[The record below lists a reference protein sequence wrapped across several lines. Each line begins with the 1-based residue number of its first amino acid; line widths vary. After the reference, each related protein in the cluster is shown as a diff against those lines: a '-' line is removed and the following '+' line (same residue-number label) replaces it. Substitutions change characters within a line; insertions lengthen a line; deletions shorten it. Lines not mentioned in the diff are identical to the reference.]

1 MIITFQDFE
10 QHEADRAKWIG
21 QAIGQYMK
29 SDEYKLALDAD
40 EYEKQKN
47 ITINEYVRMVYD
59 ITGVGTPDFTST
71 NNRIASNFFHRLNT
85 ARVAYSLGNGVSFSS
100 KEQVRKPDM
109 TVEWKD
115 STKEALGNDFD
126 DALFRTAL
134 YATEH
139 GRCYCFFNDG
149 EYYIFPMTEFLPLQD
164 EVTGKIRAGMR
175 FWSLD
180 WKKRPI
186 IVDLYEEDGYSR
198 YMTAKNKYG
207 LGALELVEPKR
218 PYKEAVQHSEADGD
232 EIIGG
237 ENYLVG
243 DTPTIP
249 IAVMYGNRAKQSTLV
264 GMRANIDA
272 YDLIHSGYANDLSE
286 CAQVYWIINNAAG
299 MDEGDIARLRDR
311 MLLQHIVVADES
323 NSQITPYAQEIPF
336 NSREA
341 CLNRIK
347 NSIYRDYG
355 IIDVDNIQ
363 SQNVTA
369 TQIRAAYQAMDE
381 EADAFEYQVNL
392 FIQQILALVGI
403 EDYPVFDRNRIS
415 NELEETQM
423 IMMAAQYLD
432 DETLLKKLPFVTID
446 EVDGILARKGLESEE
461 RFGEEEEEKEK
472 EAEEQPA
479 EE

>member
-21 QAIGQYMK
+21 QAIAQYMR

-85 ARVAYSLGNGVSFSS
+85 ARVAYSLGNGVSFARKRQER
-100 KEQVRKPDM
+100 KEDQTLVTLD
-109 TVEWKD
+109 TTKD
-115 STKEALGNDFD
+115 ELGEDFD
-126 DALFRTAL
+126 DILFRTAL
-134 YATEH
+134 CATEH
-139 GRCYCFFNDG
+139 GRCYCFYNDG
-149 EYYIFPMTEFLPLQD
+149 EYYVFPMTEFMPLQD
-164 EVTGKIRAGMR
+164 EVTGKIRAGLR
-175 FWSLD
+175 FWSLE

-198 YMTAKNKYG
+198 YMTSKGKYG
-207 LGALELVEPKR
+207 LGALELVEPKK

-232 EIIGG
+232 EIVGG
-237 ENYLVG
+237 ENYLVDG
-243 DTPTIP
+243 QATIP

-272 YDLIHSGYANDLSE
+272 YDLIHSGYANDWSE

-323 NSQITPYAQEIPF
+323 NSQITPYTQEIPF